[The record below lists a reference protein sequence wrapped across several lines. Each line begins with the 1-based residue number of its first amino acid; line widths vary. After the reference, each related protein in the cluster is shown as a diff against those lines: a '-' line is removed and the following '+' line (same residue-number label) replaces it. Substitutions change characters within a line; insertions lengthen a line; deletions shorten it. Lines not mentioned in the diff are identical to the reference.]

1 MRVFL
6 DTNVLVSALTTR
18 GLAADVF
25 RLVLSE
31 HELLTGEVNL
41 VEFRRVLKQKMRVP
55 ARHIGEAERLLRDQT
70 IIPRPAVALEIKLR
84 DPDDK
89 WVLASAVAGGAD
101 VLVTGDKD
109 LLDLG
114 RAAPLPI
121 LTPRSFWESLRRNR

>member
-55 ARHIGEAERLLRDQT
+55 ARSIEDAERLLREQT
-70 IIPRPAVALEIKLR
+70 IVPRPAHALEIKLR

-121 LTPRSFWESLRRNR
+121 LTPRSFWESLRRSR

>member
-1 MRVFL
+1 VRVFL

-18 GLAADVF
+18 GLASDVF

-41 VEFRRVLKQKMRVP
+41 VEFRRVLKRKMRVP
-55 ARHIGEAERLLRDQT
+55 ARLIEEAERLLREQT
-70 IIPRPAVALEIKLR
+70 IIPRPAIALEIKLR

-89 WVLASAVAGGAD
+89 WVLASAVAGGSD

-121 LTPRSFWESLRRNR
+121 LTPRSFWESLRRSR

>member
-55 ARHIGEAERLLRDQT
+55 VRHIEEAERLLREQT
-70 IIPRPAVALEIKLR
+70 IIPRPAMAMEIELR

-89 WVLASAVAGGAD
+89 WILASAFAGAAD
-101 VLVTGDKD
+101 VLVTGDKE